1 MKRIFAMMM
10 ILLLLLAGCSDYKKI
25 SGIWECTHYAM
36 YNEYEDTWRPQPE
49 AFLNLFEMTL
59 YEDGR
64 AILNTS
70 GEKSTGMYTLE
81 SDTLVLNIRDNT
93 SKYLWEGRELN
104 LIEHPRVR
112 ITYEKTNKKIGEQE

>member
-1 MKRIFAMMM
+1 MQRLQENI
-10 ILLLLLAGCSDYKKI
+10 
-25 SGIWECTHYAM
+25 GIWECTHYAM
-36 YNEYEDTWRPQPE
+36 YNEYEDIWRPQPE

-93 SKYLWEGRELN
+93 SKYLWEGRELK

-112 ITYEKTNKKIGEQE
+112 ITYEKTNKKIGE